1 MSSTVGMRL
10 RMTIYGESH
19 GPSIGIVLDGLPPNI
34 TIDLGAIEKEMARR
48 VPGQSPLSTHRKE
61 TDQFTIESGFF
72 EGKTTGM
79 ALCARI
85 VNHDA
90 HSKDYSLLKDVMRP
104 SHGDY
109 PGYVKSHGANDYR
122 GGGAFSGRLTAPL
135 VFAGAVA
142 KQLLRQKESSSVL
155 MWPALVRP
163 AIGRSIRWEKLTK
176 RCCTLAIITLPP
188 WMIRCVRSWKASS
201 VPPRRTRIPL
211 AASSN
216 VWLSIFP
223 WGSGNPISIL

>member
-79 ALCARI
+79 ALCAR
-85 VNHDA
+85 HCE
-90 HSKDYSLLKDVMRP
+90 SRCPFQGLFP
-104 SHGDY
+104 
-109 PGYVKSHGANDYR
+109 VKGCHASQPWR
-122 GGGAFSGRLTAPL
+122 LSGLCE
-135 VFAGAVA
+135 V
-142 KQLLRQKESSSVL
+142 
-155 MWPALVRP
+155 
-163 AIGRSIRWEKLTK
+163 
-176 RCCTLAIITLPP
+176 
-188 WMIRCVRSWKASS
+188 SWSQ
-201 VPPRRTRIPL
+201 
-211 AASSN
+211 
-216 VWLSIFP
+216 
-223 WGSGNPISIL
+223 

>member
-142 KQLLRQKESSSVL
+142 KQLLRQKGIVIGAHVARIGS
-155 MWPALVRP
+155 ACDRP
-163 AIGRSIRWEKLTK
+163 FH
-176 RCCTLAIITLPP
+176 
-188 WMIRCVRSWKASS
+188 
-201 VPPRRTRIPL
+201 PL
-211 AASSN
+211 
-216 VWLSIFP
+216 
-223 WGSGNPISIL
+223 G